1 MQTPAL
7 FKAPAPIAL
16 TPRETEVLDLI
27 ARGLTAKL
35 IARQLGISP
44 NTVRAH
50 RDNLRR
56 KLCVR
61 NVAQL
66 GYYQAAHATGL
77 AASANPPHSAFSTP
91 WCLPDASGP

>member
-1 MQTPAL
+1 MHTHAL
-7 FKAPAPIAL
+7 APAGAPIVL

-56 KLCVR
+56 KLSVR

-66 GYYQAAHATGL
+66 GYYRAAHPA
-77 AASANPPHSAFSTP
+77 
-91 WCLPDASGP
+91 D